1 MYTRTPSTLALDV
14 VPLED
19 VLSSMRA
26 RFHLEG
32 PADPLEAVLEGPADP
47 LEAVLEGPADPLD

>member
-1 MYTRTPSTLALDV
+1 MPLD
-14 VPLED
+14 D

-32 PADPLEAVLEGPADP
+32 LADPLEAVLEGPADP
-47 LEAVLEGPADPLD
+47 LEAVFGRDLLTH